1 MVLFN
6 YMENLGRM
14 LLQSPPAT
22 RSATPHMF
30 ILSGQVLTEDRLF
43 LLRKSMNAVSQ
54 LWVNKANSFNVPYIR
69 YARTGLYRQRNEHA
83 QYVDQR
89 IRDRNPNVHQ
99 HQQTLIDKKRTGMF
113 GILEKMTIFA
123 VVSCN
128 NIIMAKENIIERI
141 NSSKKMLEK
150 YDPLVL
156 IEKLKSRDLKASN
169 YFYAYTSA
177 LMERYLIRF
186 FSPTYADQFTD
197 DMVSQFYIFMFGERM
212 RVDDLK
218 TKQSFLTW
226 ISWEVSYFVLNHRK
240 KKKDPV
246 DMKDTVSTDNV
257 KGSSKI
263 VDKTK
268 EWDGDEDEIEYTPE
282 LLQLLLNRIN
292 PLYAQLIRM
301 SVCEGLK
308 TSNIAE
314 KLGYTPRFVSDK
326 KNKGMDALKKKAM
339 EYKKEYY
346 NRKNRIF

>member
-1 MVLFN
+1 
-6 YMENLGRM
+6 
-14 LLQSPPAT
+14 
-22 RSATPHMF
+22 
-30 ILSGQVLTEDRLF
+30 
-43 LLRKSMNAVSQ
+43 
-54 LWVNKANSFNVPYIR
+54 
-69 YARTGLYRQRNEHA
+69 
-83 QYVDQR
+83 
-89 IRDRNPNVHQ
+89 
-99 HQQTLIDKKRTGMF
+99 
-113 GILEKMTIFA
+113 
-123 VVSCN
+123 
-128 NIIMAKENIIERI
+128 
-141 NSSKKMLEK
+141 
-150 YDPLVL
+150 
-156 IEKLKSRDLKASN
+156 
-169 YFYAYTSA
+169 
-177 LMERYLIRF
+177 
-186 FSPTYADQFTD
+186 
-197 DMVSQFYIFMFGERM
+197 MFGERM

-282 LLQLLLNRIN
+282 LLQLLLDRIN

-308 TSNIAE
+308 TSKIAE

-346 NRKNRIF
+346 NRKNRII

>member
-1 MVLFN
+1 
-6 YMENLGRM
+6 
-14 LLQSPPAT
+14 
-22 RSATPHMF
+22 
-30 ILSGQVLTEDRLF
+30 
-43 LLRKSMNAVSQ
+43 
-54 LWVNKANSFNVPYIR
+54 
-69 YARTGLYRQRNEHA
+69 
-83 QYVDQR
+83 
-89 IRDRNPNVHQ
+89 
-99 HQQTLIDKKRTGMF
+99 MF
-113 GILEKMTIFA
+113 GVLEKMTIFA

-128 NIIMAKENIIERI
+128 NIIMAKESIIERI
-141 NSSKKMLEK
+141 NSSRKVLEE

-177 LMERYLIRF
+177 LMEYFLIRF

-218 TKQSFLTW
+218 IKQSFLTW
-226 ISWEVSYFVLNHRK
+226 IRWEVSYFVLNHRK

-282 LLQLLLNRIN
+282 LLQLLLDRIN

-308 TSNIAE
+308 TSKIAE

-346 NRKNRIF
+346 NRKNRII